1 MDEAIEVK
9 RSVERD
15 HERRNLSNGPDR
27 NATIAE
33 QMLAAVIAGYPGPII
48 EADDLYNGAG
58 DEDAQAVARAHVYM
72 RITARSYHDLELHL
86 RSSPTVRDRL
96 GLDGVLD
103 HTSFARSWRGEQFGD
118 VTTAYLEAYTEWVRD
133 ELDELDIA
141 EVEPFLQPEPA
152 EVESPPEI
160 PQGPIDEGVD
170 HIRDILL
177 GTTDFDRG
185 PNTTHADTDLID
197 IALDACRERSEL
209 NPIITD
215 NGHDPAL
222 KTLLNAI
229 NNRDAE
235 ECQEEFEQINDRV
248 LDAAK
253 GAGMLGRPVDGD
265 LDITVIP
272 FYPQNLSPPDGA
284 RKGEKKAGTVH
295 GFHFGT
301 LVAHDKDHNKDVVVA
316 QAAYTPEMKPLDL
329 VKELVEQAEEHCN
342 LDTLTLDSAFSGT
355 DVISYL
361 NEKGI
366 DFITRLKGH
375 GADLKGILAQMTGL
389 HDDFENFIK
398 ESSDSSIFESVRVVS
413 QPDWKHATKEALNRS
428 VDTQQSSLENFDKMG
443 DARIPDPNDL
453 PALLWKS
460 RRPYATNIDDRTA
473 EEVIRRYKYRW
484 RVENSYADKK
494 SKLLAKTQ
502 SREHG
507 IRVFLFW
514 LTALLYNGW
523 MLIRAFIRLDFPNHA
538 PQDRPPITARQYM
551 KSILGIDYR

>member
-1 MDEAIEVK
+1 MDDVVPVE
-9 RSVERD
+9 RSVGRASELRESTD
-15 HERRNLSNGPDR
+15 GCDR
-27 NATIAE
+27 NATAGE
-33 QMLAAVIAGYPGPII
+33 RMLAGVIADYPGPLI
-48 EADDLYNGAG
+48 EADDLYDGAG
-58 DEDAQAVARAHVYM
+58 DENAQAVARAHVYK
-72 RITARSYHDLELHL
+72 RITGRSYHDLELHL
-86 RSSPTVRDRL
+86 QSNPTIRWQL
-96 GLDGVLD
+96 GLDNVLD

-118 VTTAYLEAYTEWVRD
+118 ATTAYLEAYTEWVRD
-133 ELDELDIA
+133 ELDEMDLG
-141 EVEPFLQPEPA
+141 EVKPYLQPEPDD
-152 EVESPPEI
+152 VESLPEI
-160 PQGPIDEGVD
+160 PQGPIDEGVN
-170 HIRDILL
+170 HVRDILL
-177 GTTDFDRG
+177 GITDFARG

-222 KTLLNAI
+222 KTFMNAV
-229 NNRDAE
+229 NNREADEWQA
-235 ECQEEFEQINDRV
+235 EFEQVNDRV
-248 LDAAK
+248 IDAAK

-316 QAAYTPEMKPLDL
+316 QAAYTPDMKPLDI
-329 VKELVEQAEEHCN
+329 VKELVEQAEEHCK

-361 NEKGI
+361 KEKGI
-366 DFITRLKGH
+366 DFITRVKRQ
-375 GADLKGILAQMTGL
+375 GADLKGILAEMTGL
-389 HDDFENFIK
+389 HDDFEDFVK
-398 ESSDSSIFESVRVVS
+398 ESTDSSISESIRVVS

-428 VDTQQSSLENFDKMG
+428 VDTQQSSLENFDEIG
-443 DARIPDPNDL
+443 DARIPDPDNL

-460 RRPYATNIDDRTA
+460 RRPYATNIDDRTP

-514 LTALLYNGW
+514 LAALLYNGW
-523 MLIRAFIRLDFPNHA
+523 MLVRAFIRLDFPNHA

-551 KSILGIDYR
+551 KSILDIDYG